1 MITLI
6 YQNNNQKIIIIL
18 EHQLKLHTAKLCLFY
33 EKISLKH
40 NIKIEK

>member
-18 EHQLKLHTAKLCLFY
+18 EYQLKLHTAKLCSMKKLV
-33 EKISLKH
+33 L
-40 NIKIEK
+40 NII